1 MKKKLA
7 ALAALAVALS
17 VAVAIAIPAFAAT
30 TIRVDDDVFRPGS
43 VRVSKGATVRWRW
56 VGDDPHNVTVR
67 RGPVKFHS
75 ITKRS
80 GTYTRTMRRRGTYR
94 IVCTVHPGM
103 DMTLRVG

>member
-1 MKKKLA
+1 MKKLA
-7 ALAALAVALS
+7 VA
-17 VAVAIAIPAFAAT
+17 AIAIATTSAFAIQSEAAT
-30 TIRVDDDVFRPGS
+30 SVRVDDDVFRPGS

-67 RGPVKFHS
+67 RGPVKFRS
-75 ITKRS
+75 STKRS
-80 GTYTRTMRRRGTYR
+80 GTYTKTMRRRGSYR